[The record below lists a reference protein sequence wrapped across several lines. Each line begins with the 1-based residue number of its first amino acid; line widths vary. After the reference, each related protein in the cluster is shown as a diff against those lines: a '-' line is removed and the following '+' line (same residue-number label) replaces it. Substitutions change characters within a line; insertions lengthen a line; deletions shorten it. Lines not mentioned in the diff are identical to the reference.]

1 LEFRATQLKILVYQ
15 TSKPRLKKL
24 FSFIV
29 LIAFILLEIM
39 FGADDVLD
47 DMHWKNVQ
55 DPIKQMFLTLTKAIK
70 VQAAGMRDLDR
81 KCNELIPYDAA
92 ERLIKERFDSC
103 CTKQDAT
110 QLIYQIDTKAG
121 DKELSVLESRIT
133 EVSVSLHQ

>member
-1 LEFRATQLKILVYQ
+1 
-15 TSKPRLKKL
+15 
-24 FSFIV
+24 
-29 LIAFILLEIM
+29 M

-47 DMHWKNVQ
+47 DIHWKNVQ

-70 VQAAGMRDLDR
+70 TQAAGMRDLDR
-81 KCNELIPYDAA
+81 KCDKLIPYDAA

-133 EVSVSLHQ
+133 EVMRFFTSWEDYI